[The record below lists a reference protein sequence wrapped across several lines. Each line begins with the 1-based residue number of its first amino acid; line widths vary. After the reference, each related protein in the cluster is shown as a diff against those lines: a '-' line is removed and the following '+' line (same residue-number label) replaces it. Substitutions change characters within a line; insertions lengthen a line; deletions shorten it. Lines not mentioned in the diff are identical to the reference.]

1 MPREIALTQ
10 GKVAIV
16 DDEDYPAITALGS
29 WCFNCGYA
37 VRAGGV
43 RMHRVVVGAPHG
55 MQVDHVNGDT
65 LDNRRSNLRLCDS
78 AGNQANR
85 KRVRGVPKFKGVGWQ
100 RRKSGTGFWKA
111 AIVHL
116 GRTYY
121 LGAYSTDIEA
131 AAAYN
136 AKAVELFGE
145 FAHLNDLSLPA
156 DPRVSDTRPAQIARR
171 GSSSQYKGV
180 TYDRARGTWMAQLK
194 HRGDVVLKRR
204 FPTEHEAAKA
214 YDDAA
219 RAAFGD
225 AAITNFMEKQQCLT
239 SQM

>member
-43 RMHRVVVGAPHG
+43 RMHRVVVGAPH
-55 MQVDHVNGDT
+55 
-65 LDNRRSNLRLCDS
+65 
-78 AGNQANR
+78 
-85 KRVRGVPKFKGVGWQ
+85 
-100 RRKSGTGFWKA
+100 
-111 AIVHL
+111 
-116 GRTYY
+116 
-121 LGAYSTDIEA
+121 
-131 AAAYN
+131 
-136 AKAVELFGE
+136 
-145 FAHLNDLSLPA
+145 
-156 DPRVSDTRPAQIARR
+156 